1 MDASTVGRVV
11 VDAAADMVRQVLG
24 AVGAAALD
32 GLLRA
37 VAGMVD
43 DAVSFL
49 MGQRDPLVEAASDG
63 AGRLTGEAVD
73 ALVAS
78 LGRAQAEL
86 LRMRGELS
94 VADVAAVFG
103 RALSPAALTV

>member
-11 VDAAADMVRQVLG
+11 VEVVADAVRQALGVVAG
-24 AVGAAALD
+24 AVLD
-32 GLLRA
+32 GVVSA
-37 VAGMVD
+37 VAAMVD

-49 MGQRDPLVEAASDG
+49 MGQRDPLVSAASDG
-63 AGRLTGEAVD
+63 AGHLTGDAVD
-73 ALVAS
+73 ALVGA

-86 LRMRGELS
+86 LRLRGQLS
-94 VADVAAVFG
+94 AADVADVFG